1 MTAWLTLAEAASYAK
16 VSSVTLRREAKA
28 GRLPAYK
35 VGGRRVWR
43 FRVEDVDAW
52 LQQPEVIR

>member
-1 MTAWLTLAEAASYAK
+1 MTAWLTLA
-16 VSSVTLRREAKA
+16 
-28 GRLPAYK
+28 GRLPGYK